1 MSGYR
6 KRSDFVAIYT
16 QLALSNTSS
25 VYAPCLPSQMLV
37 EEIQDPEDIL
47 SSSLGT
53 LYGYTP
59 VTLSSAGATL
69 VYTHQKGLSYSQL
82 MKNDDGHVMGKD
94 DNSYSEPLKVT
105 IQTPDTHARNWALHA
120 SSVWMSAVFLA
131 DHIEELN
138 LQGFLDRRPRSHIIA
153 DQIQLLELGAGAG
166 LPGLVSAKYLQKL
179 SSETGLWN
187 VTLSD
192 YPDDTLIGTLKMNVT
207 QNNLNYKQCRVV
219 PYAWGED
226 THPLLIERSDS
237 SLGYDIIIASDTLW
251 NRQFHSPFID
261 TILQVSRKSD
271 EARIHLIAGFHTG
284 RYVIGAFLNAISS
297 QYDDRRAEGLRALE
311 VESIQEHSVLSNTAL
326 SSSRSWDLDREE
338 GEDERRKWVVWIV
351 LKWS

>member
-1 MSGYR
+1 MSG
-6 KRSDFVAIYT
+6 
-16 QLALSNTSS
+16 
-25 VYAPCLPSQMLV
+25 

-47 SSSLGT
+47 SSTLYT

-69 VYTHQKGLSYSQL
+69 VYTHRKGLSYSQL
-82 MKNDDGHVMGKD
+82 MQNDDGHVMEKNED
-94 DNSYSEPLKVT
+94 PSSEQLKVT

-131 DHIEELN
+131 DHIEDLDLE
-138 LQGFLDRRPRSHIIA
+138 GFLDRRPRSHILT

-166 LPGLVSAKYLQKL
+166 LPGLVSTKYLHKL
-179 SSETGLWN
+179 SSEAGLWN

-192 YPDDTLIGTLKMNVT
+192 YPDDTLISTLKMNVK
-207 QNNLNYKQCRVV
+207 QNNLDKQCRVV

-226 THPLLIERSDS
+226 TRPLLIGNTV
-237 SLGYDIIIASDTLW
+237 GYDIIIAADTLW
-251 NRQFHSPFID
+251 NREFHSPFID
-261 TILQVSRKSD
+261 TLLQVSRKSD
-271 EARIHLIAGFHTG
+271 DSRIHLIAGFHTG
-284 RYVIGAFLNAISS
+284 RYVIGAFLNTISS
-297 QYDDRRAEGLRALE
+297 QFEDRRADGLRALE
-311 VESIQEHSVLSNTAL
+311 IESIQEHSVLSDRNL
-326 SSSRSWDLDREE
+326 PSRSWDLDREE